1 MQLRLAVLDQAGQ
14 DSLQVFVLKGQDVA
28 LHSLWKKIGI
38 RMAKVIKN
46 IFCKKVSKS
55 FNYVYYLDI
64 LLGESTHFALTKQIA
79 VSFLTIGGVFL
90 FVFVYVFACFIFE

>member
-1 MQLRLAVLDQAGQ
+1 
-14 DSLQVFVLKGQDVA
+14 
-28 LHSLWKKIGI
+28 
-38 RMAKVIKN
+38 MAKVIKN

-64 LLGESTHFALTKQIA
+64 LLGESTYFALTKQIA

-90 FVFVYVFACFIFE
+90 FVFVYVFAFSFLNNSQIHIGQKF